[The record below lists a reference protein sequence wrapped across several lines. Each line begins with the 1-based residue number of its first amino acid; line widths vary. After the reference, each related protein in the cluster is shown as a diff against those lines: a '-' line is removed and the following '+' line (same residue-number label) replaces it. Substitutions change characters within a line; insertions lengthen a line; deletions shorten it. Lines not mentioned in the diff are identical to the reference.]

1 MARPALELFYPELA
15 GVRQPLAGEM
25 AARRE
30 LLERLPFATGYGVE
44 IAMLIDAWRAVG
56 LEGIAQVDLDEH
68 HNRHQPLSALTPMA
82 LTVLATIAR
91 RLEQDG
97 ADGSGGLR
105 PRAPAAGEP
114 RLRNAETPSRRTRDW
129 RAAGSRVIAARV
141 RCLYVDL
148 DGTLLGRGASLLHD
162 GEGEVSIDGV
172 RAVQACLRADVEV
185 VLMSG
190 RRRAQVYEDARLLGQ
205 GSFIYEAG
213 ACVVLDGEEHWLTGE
228 LLPGELT
235 IAEQIERSGA
245 PALLLEHYAGRLEYH
260 EPWHVEREVSH
271 LFRGLVDAFEV
282 DALLAERGHG
292 NLRLVDNGVVNRR
305 SPALAELPHV
315 RGYHLLP
322 ISASKAAAV
331 AFHRRARG
339 YSREETFA
347 VGDSREDL
355 ACAEHVQTFWLVANA
370 VERDPSIAEAA
381 AAHDNVRVAE
391 AGHGAG
397 VYEAVVSTLIDR

>member
-1 MARPALELFYPELA
+1 M
-15 GVRQPLAGEM
+15 
-25 AARRE
+25 
-30 LLERLPFATGYGVE
+30 
-44 IAMLIDAWRAVG
+44 
-56 LEGIAQVDLDEH
+56 
-68 HNRHQPLSALTPMA
+68 SA
-82 LTVLATIAR
+82 
-91 RLEQDG
+91 
-97 ADGSGGLR
+97 
-105 PRAPAAGEP
+105 
-114 RLRNAETPSRRTRDW
+114 
-129 RAAGSRVIAARV
+129 

-162 GEGEVSIDGV
+162 GDGAVSIEGV

-190 RRRAQVYEDARLLGQ
+190 RRRAQVFEDARLLGQ
-205 GSFIYEAG
+205 SSFIYEAG

-260 EPWHVEREVSH
+260 EPWHVQREVSH
-271 LFRGLVDAFEV
+271 LFRGLVDAEEA
-282 DALLAERGHG
+282 DLLLAERGHRD
-292 NLRLVDNGVVNRR
+292 LRLLDNGAVSRR
-305 SPALAELPHV
+305 SEALAGLPQV

-322 ISASKAAAV
+322 AGASKAGGV

-355 ACAEHVQTFWLVANA
+355 ACAQQVNEFWLVANA
-370 VERDPSIAEAA
+370 IERDTSMGEAV
-381 AAHDNVRVAE
+381 AAHANVRVAE
-391 AGHGAG
+391 AGYGAG
-397 VYEAVVSTLIDR
+397 VYEAVLSTLIR